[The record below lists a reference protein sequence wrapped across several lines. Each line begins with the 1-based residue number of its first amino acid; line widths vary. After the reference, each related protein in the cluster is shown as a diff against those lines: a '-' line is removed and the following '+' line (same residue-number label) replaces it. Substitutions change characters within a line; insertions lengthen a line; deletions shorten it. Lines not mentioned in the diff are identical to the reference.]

1 MKNKLPNFLIVG
13 AAKSGTSSLHN
24 YLNQHTEVFMPSYNK
39 EGKKVKEPRFLI
51 KDIVEKRL
59 HNGVW
64 TWEEYQTLF
73 EDVKD
78 VKAIGESTVLY
89 LYYYEH
95 AIKNIKLR
103 LGDEVKIIIMLR
115 NPADRAY
122 SAFQHVS
129 RGFQEQHFFEKA
141 LEIEDERL
149 EKDNTITPMVM
160 YKNMGLY
167 YEMVKAYL
175 DAFENVHIILYE
187 DFRDKTDEVL
197 QGVYQFLELDVN
209 QIVDSS
215 IRHNVGGKRWKNK
228 SFKKIFMNKNL
239 LKSVL
244 KSIIPKKIRK
254 AVRDK
259 LVNAS
264 TEAVVPMKV
273 KTRNYLNQ
281 FFKEDVDK
289 LSELINKDL
298 THWTT

>member
-51 KDIVEKRL
+51 KDLVEKRI

-89 LYYYEH
+89 LYYYDH

-103 LGDEVKIIIMLR
+103 LGDTVKIIIMLR
-115 NPADRAY
+115 NPVDRAY

-175 DAFENVHIILYE
+175 EAFENVHIILYE

-215 IRHNVGGKRWKNK
+215 IRHNVGGKR
-228 SFKKIFMNKNL
+228 
-239 LKSVL
+239 
-244 KSIIPKKIRK
+244 
-254 AVRDK
+254 
-259 LVNAS
+259 
-264 TEAVVPMKV
+264 
-273 KTRNYLNQ
+273 
-281 FFKEDVDK
+281 
-289 LSELINKDL
+289 
-298 THWTT
+298 